1 MSQAAAA
8 AASAGMGGG
17 GAGSNFMT
25 GGALGAAGTA
35 AQAAMNRAMNKNK
48 ATASA
53 TARAGARGLGGGIGK
68 RMGSIESRLDALEG
82 GGGDSVA
89 AVGIGGAPNTPLA
102 EVTSGVMP
110 ESPGSLSE
118 AMPAPAG
125 ASMDMFG
132 SEFARSAA
140 VGAARMKINK
150 KI

>member
-1 MSQAAAA
+1 M
-8 AASAGMGGG
+8 
-17 GAGSNFMT
+17 
-25 GGALGAAGTA
+25 AAGTA
-35 AQAAMNRAMNKNK
+35 ASASAGGSSGGVGGNLPFMGGGFGGAIDYMRQNIMNKNK

-53 TARAGARGLGGGIGK
+53 TARAGAKGIGGGMGK

-82 GGGDSVA
+82 GGGDGVA

-140 VGAARMKINK
+140 VGAARMRINK

>member
-1 MSQAAAA
+1 M
-8 AASAGMGGG
+8 
-17 GAGSNFMT
+17 
-25 GGALGAAGTA
+25 AAGTA
-35 AQAAMNRAMNKNK
+35 ASASAGGSSGGVGGNLPFMGGGFGGAIDYMRQQVMNKNK

-53 TARAGARGLGGGIGK
+53 TARAGAKGIGGGMGK

-82 GGGDSVA
+82 GGGDGVA

-140 VGAARMKINK
+140 VGAARMRINK

>member
-1 MSQAAAA
+1 MRQ
-8 AASAGMGGG
+8 
-17 GAGSNFMT
+17 NV
-25 GGALGAAGTA
+25 L
-35 AQAAMNRAMNKNK
+35 NKNK

-53 TARAGARGLGGGIGK
+53 TARAGAKGIGGGMGK

-82 GGGDSVA
+82 GGGDGVA

-140 VGAARMKINK
+140 VGAARMRINK

>member
-1 MSQAAAA
+1 M
-8 AASAGMGGG
+8 
-17 GAGSNFMT
+17 
-25 GGALGAAGTA
+25 AAGTA
-35 AQAAMNRAMNKNK
+35 ASASAGGSSGGVGGNLPFMGGGFGGAIDYMRQNVLNKNK

-53 TARAGARGLGGGIGK
+53 TARAGAKGIGGGMGK

-82 GGGDSVA
+82 GGGDGVA

-140 VGAARMKINK
+140 VGAARMRINK

>member
-82 GGGDSVA
+82 GGGDGVA